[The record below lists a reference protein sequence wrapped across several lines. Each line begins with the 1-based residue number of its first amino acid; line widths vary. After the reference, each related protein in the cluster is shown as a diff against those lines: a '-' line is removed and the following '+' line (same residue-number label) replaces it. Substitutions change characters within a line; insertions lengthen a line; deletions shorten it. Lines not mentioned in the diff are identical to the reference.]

1 MGRARTQ
8 RSFNKV
14 AAFIVASMACI
25 SGKAQC
31 AEKLIDRLLAEVNG
45 EPVLLSEVQ
54 EKVDNGP
61 LVVVSPYPAT
71 ESDPAFKMAL
81 NDAIN
86 LKLIDQAAQDLGV
99 EVNDSTLDEEIEK
112 FLVRRNLDKA
122 SLMQVL
128 QQQGITYE
136 RYREDFRSQMLFSQ
150 FQGRVILPS
159 VKITDKQ
166 VEAYYRSQQD
176 GATADAELSLRQLF
190 LALPTNSP
198 DSIKAGKMELLKQ
211 IRQEL
216 SDGLEFSKAVKL
228 YSDGESLREK
238 GGLMPPISLTD
249 LAPAF
254 RKAVENLEIGQSSE
268 VVQTDTGYFIFYIQ
282 DKKFVGSRSF
292 EAMKPKIESELRQKG
307 IVAETSRWIEAQRRK
322 SDVKVLEN

>member
-1 MGRARTQ
+1 L
-8 RSFNKV
+8 
-14 AAFIVASMACI
+14 ACFA
-25 SGKAQC
+25 GKANC

-61 LVVVSPYPAT
+61 LVVVSSYPAS

-86 LKLIDQAAQDLGV
+86 LKLIDQAALELGI
-99 EVNDSTLDEEIEK
+99 EITDMILDEEIEK
-112 FLVRRNLDKA
+112 FLMRRNLDKA
-122 SLMQVL
+122 ALMQVL

-150 FQGRVILPS
+150 FQGRVIMPS

-166 VEAYYRSQQD
+166 IEAYYRSQQ
-176 GATADAELSLRQLF
+176 GGETADAELSLRQLF
-190 LALPTNSP
+190 VALPANSP
-198 DSIKAGKMELLKQ
+198 ESIKAGKLGLLKQ

-228 YSDGESLREK
+228 YSDSESLREK
-238 GGLMPPISLTD
+238 GGLMPSISLND

-254 RKAVENLEIGQSSE
+254 RKAVESLEVSQSSE
-268 VVQTDTGYFIFYIQ
+268 IVQTDAGYFIFYLE

-292 EAMKPKIESELRQKG
+292 EAMKPKIESELRQKE
-307 IVAETSRWIEAQRRK
+307 ISSETSRWIEARRRK
-322 SDVKVLEN
+322 SDVKILEK

>member
-1 MGRARTQ
+1 MGRACTQ
-8 RSFNKV
+8 RSFNQIT
-14 AAFIVASMACI
+14 AILIASLACFA
-25 SGKAQC
+25 GKANC

-61 LVVVSPYPAT
+61 LVVVSSYPAS

-86 LKLIDQAAQDLGV
+86 LKLIDQAALELGI
-99 EVNDSTLDEEIEK
+99 EITDMILDEEIEK
-112 FLVRRNLDKA
+112 FLMRRNLDKA
-122 SLMQVL
+122 ALMQVL

-150 FQGRVILPS
+150 FQGRVIMPS

-166 VEAYYRSQQD
+166 IEAYYRSQQ
-176 GATADAELSLRQLF
+176 GGETADAELSLRQLF
-190 LALPTNSP
+190 VALPANSP
-198 DSIKAGKMELLKQ
+198 ESIKAGKLGLLKQ

-228 YSDGESLREK
+228 YSDSESLREK
-238 GGLMPPISLTD
+238 GGLMPSISLND

-254 RKAVENLEIGQSSE
+254 RKAVESLEVSQSSE
-268 VVQTDTGYFIFYIQ
+268 IVQTDAGYFMFYLE

-292 EAMKPKIESELRQKG
+292 EAMKPKIESELRQKE
-307 IVAETSRWIEAQRRK
+307 ISSETSRWIEARRRK
-322 SDVKVLEN
+322 SDVKILEK